1 MPRFLFAALPAAG
14 HVHPTLPIVQ
24 ALTARGHTVGYASG
38 PAMSDVIAPLVSR
51 FFPVG
56 PRVTAEVAYEWWPE
70 LGRLRGLRRMDFMV
84 NEILYPFVADS
95 SRKVLD
101 AIESFK
107 PDALVFD
114 SYTYPASIVAE
125 MSGLPWATTT
135 VLPGF
140 LEGKDA
146 YPMGLPLAY
155 PPNPLVRMALPL
167 LHRVVRW
174 AGRRHD
180 DRFNAIRAEFDLP
193 PIRDSYRNSTI
204 SPYLVLALAP
214 WEFEYPR
221 ESWEPTVHFVGPAL
235 WDVPHDYEAPDWLDD
250 LPGARPL
257 VYATIGT
264 VQSIYQTSFFGT
276 LFEAARGLDADVVVT
291 TGDEVTALPTP
302 PDNVRVER
310 YVPNSLII
318 PKAQLVVHHGGLGT
332 ALGTLLNGKPALVVP
347 FTDDQPANAQRIRWL
362 GAGTD
367 VDPWKAT
374 AAELRA
380 AIEAALASTELRARA
395 AALGQELQ
403 GYDAGASGAALLER
417 LAETQAPVHRNGAA
431 GP

>member
-1 MPRFLFAALPAAG
+1 MARFLFAALPADG
-14 HVHPTLPIVQ
+14 HVHPTLPIVR

-38 PAMSDVIAPLVSR
+38 PAMDDVIAPLVSR

-56 PRVTAEVAYEWWPE
+56 PRVTAGVAYEWWPE
-70 LGRLRGLRRMDFMV
+70 LGRLRGLRRMDYMV
-84 NEILYPFVADS
+84 SKILYPFVADS

-101 AIESFK
+101 AVASFQ

-146 YPMGLPLAY
+146 HPIGLGLAY
-155 PPNPLVRMALPL
+155 PLSPLARMVKPL
-167 LHRVVRW
+167 LHWIVRR
-174 AGRRHD
+174 ATRRHD
-180 DRFNAIRAEFDLP
+180 ARFNAIRAEFDLP

-221 ESWEPTVHFVGPAL
+221 EAWDPTVHFIGPAL
-235 WDVPHDYEAPDWLDD
+235 WDVPHGYAAPDWLDA
-250 LPGARPL
+250 LPGERPL

-264 VQSIYQTSFFGT
+264 VQSIYQSSFFAT

-291 TGDEVTALPTP
+291 TGGNLADLPTP

-332 ALGTLLNGKPALVVP
+332 ALGTMLHGKPAVVAP

-362 GAGTD
+362 GAGTE
-367 VDPWKAT
+367 VNPWKAT
-374 AAELRA
+374 GAELRA
-380 AIEAALASTELRARA
+380 AIEAALASTELRAQA
-395 AALGQELQ
+395 GALGQKLQ
-403 GYDAGASGAALLER
+403 AYDAGASGAALLER
-417 LAETQAPVHRNGAA
+417 LVETQAPVHRNGAA